1 MKIFVNLKQ
10 IGKKK
15 NSIDKREYQLKD
27 DIQNIEDL
35 IKAFVKIEVEEFNK
49 RADNLKLID
58 FLTNQEISDN
68 SQVGKISFNEDY
80 NTKKQDLNKA
90 IENALLSYQDGIY
103 CIFLNEERL
112 TDSLKQ
118 EICLKDED
126 SLTFVRLTMLAGRMW

>member
-35 IKAFVKIEVEEFNK
+35 IKAFVRIEVEEFNK

-58 FLTNQEISDN
+58 FLTNEQISDN
-68 SQVGKISFNEDY
+68 SEVGKISFNEDY
-80 NTKKQDLNKA
+80 NTIKQDLNKA

>member
-15 NSIDKREYQLKD
+15 NSIDKKEYEIKD

-35 IKAFVKIEVEEFNK
+35 IKAFVRIEVEEFNK

-58 FLTNQEISDN
+58 FLTNEQISDN
-68 SQVGKISFNEDY
+68 SEVGKISFNEDY
-80 NTKKQDLNKA
+80 NTIKQDLNKA

>member
-15 NSIDKREYQLKD
+15 NSIDKKEYEIKD

-35 IKAFVKIEVEEFNK
+35 IKAFVRIEVEEFNK

-58 FLTNQEISDN
+58 FLTNEQISDN

>member
-15 NSIDKREYQLKD
+15 NSIDKKEYEIKD

-35 IKAFVKIEVEEFNK
+35 IKAFVRIEVEEFNK

-58 FLTNQEISDN
+58 FLTNEQISDN
-68 SQVGKISFNEDY
+68 SEVGKISFNEDY

>member
-1 MKIFVNLKQ
+1 M
-10 IGKKK
+10 
-15 NSIDKREYQLKD
+15 
-27 DIQNIEDL
+27 
-35 IKAFVKIEVEEFNK
+35 
-49 RADNLKLID
+49 ID
-58 FLTNQEISDN
+58 FLTNQEIFDN

-118 EICLKDED
+118 EICLKDKD